1 MMKLQ
6 KENFPLKVKDH
17 LVTGEEFTLVL
28 DPEKEML
35 LTKPQP
41 KTNILSKYY
50 ESDDY
55 ISHTDNKKGIV
66 SFLYQTVKKKSLKN
80 KLNLITS
87 LKKDAKSVLDIGAGT
102 GDFLN
107 FVKSDTR
114 SVFEIEP
121 NQKARELAHQKR
133 IYLEENLNDIKG
145 KSFDVITMWHV
156 LEHIANLEETI
167 KEVEALLNP
176 NGILIIAVPNF
187 NSFDAAY
194 YKNYWAA
201 FDVPRHLWHF
211 SRNTMKNLFSDKLIL
226 QETIPMIFDSFYVSL
241 LSEKNKTGK
250 QNLIKAFFIG
260 LLSNI
265 SAFKSEEY
273 SSLIY
278 CYKKLK

>member
-66 SFLYQTVKKKSLKN
+66 SFLYQTVKKRSLKN

-114 SVFEIEP
+114 SVFGIEP

-156 LEHIANLEETI
+156 LEHITNLEETI

>member
-1 MMKLQ
+1 MKLQ
-6 KENFPLKVKDH
+6 KENFPLKVIDY
-17 LVTGEEFTLVL
+17 LVTGEEFTLVF

-41 KTNILSKYY
+41 EANILSKYY

-55 ISHTDNKKGIV
+55 ISHTDDKKGIV
-66 SFLYQTVKKKSLKN
+66 SFLYQTVKKRSIKN

-107 FVKSDTR
+107 FVKSDSRT
-114 SVFEIEP
+114 VFGIEP
-121 NQKARELAHQKR
+121 NQKARELAHQKG
-133 IYLEENLNDIKG
+133 IYLEENLNDYKG
-145 KSFDVITMWHV
+145 KLFDVITMWHV
-156 LEHIANLEETI
+156 LEHIPNLEETI
-167 KEVEALLNP
+167 KEVEVLLNH

-194 YKNYWAA
+194 YKKYWAA
-201 FDVPRHLWHF
+201 FDAPRHLWHF
-211 SRNTMKNLFSDKLIL
+211 SRNTMKKIFSKNLIL
-226 QETIPMIFDSFYVSL
+226 EKTKPMLFDSFYVSL

-250 QNLIKAFFIG
+250 QNLLKAFFVG
-260 LLSNI
+260 LRSNI
-265 SAFKSEEY
+265 AALKSQEY

-278 CYKKLK
+278 CYKKQE

>member
-1 MMKLQ
+1 MKLQ

-66 SFLYQTVKKKSLKN
+66 SFLYQTVKKRSLKN

-114 SVFEIEP
+114 SVFGIEP

>member
-66 SFLYQTVKKKSLKN
+66 SFLYQTVKKRSLKN

-114 SVFEIEP
+114 SVFGIEP

>member
-1 MMKLQ
+1 MKLQ

-114 SVFEIEP
+114 SVFGIEP

>member
-114 SVFEIEP
+114 SVFGIEP